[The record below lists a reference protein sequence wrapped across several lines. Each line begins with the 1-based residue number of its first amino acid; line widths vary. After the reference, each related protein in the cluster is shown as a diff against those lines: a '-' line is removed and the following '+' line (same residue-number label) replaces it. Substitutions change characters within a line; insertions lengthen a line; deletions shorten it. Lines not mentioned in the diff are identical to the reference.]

1 MSEPQV
7 QKEETQKTIVSF
19 VFGLLIGGLLVWA
32 FMGGD
37 NDKKAAVTPTPKDTV
52 TATTTNTESMDEEDG
67 EAEVEAA
74 ATLPQGTGALK
85 LPNQKA
91 GMSVPLAGATYPVKE
106 GWVGVRDYS
115 DGRMGPILGVVRF
128 SDAQGLI
135 PSNIILQRPT
145 IAGKEYAVIFFT
157 EDGDRKFNSAAD
169 TMVQTDLSTFKA
181 E

>member
-37 NDKKAAVTPTPKDTV
+37 NDKVEKVTPAPKDTA
-52 TATTTNTESMDEEDG
+52 ATTTTKTEEGKTEET
-67 EAEVEAA
+67 AV
-74 ATLPQGTGALK
+74 ATPDALPQGTGALK

-91 GMSVPLAGATYPVKE
+91 GMTVPLAGATYPVKE

-135 PSNIILQRPT
+135 PSDIILQRPT
-145 IAGKEYAVIFFT
+145 IAGKEYAVVFFT